1 MANTL
6 PKPDHRMQIVDPETG
21 VMTPEFFRLVLLI
34 VAALNA
40 LP

>member
-1 MANTL
+1 
-6 PKPDHRMQIVDPETG
+6 MQIVDADG
-21 VMTPEFFRLVLLI
+21 KMTDEFFRLILLI